1 MSASATGIAIEPA
14 AVSQSPA
21 RSLISREKQS
31 AVLCL
36 VLALLTLAFYNPI
49 VHNGFTN
56 FDDNVYITQNDHVRS
71 GLTWNTV

>member
-49 VHNGFTN
+49 VHNAAAC
-56 FDDNVYITQNDHVRS
+56 DQR
-71 GLTWNTV
+71 GLVVLAARGGHRIYLA